1 MTVNVSYSTK
11 AKSLLSGSID
21 FLDISEDQCLDDK
34 EEKFAN
40 NHFNPPL
47 HKLHRQ
53 RPLDCRE
60 KFDVVVSGSK
70 KYNFLFSSSRDES
83 VLQESMEKE
92 DYCIYD
98 SSRRI
103 VKEKENLRVECNES
117 NAHKHNNTVE
127 GTGTSKELRKQLSS
141 HANLDKRI
149 RRASPLSQ
157 SCDLSASQAS
167 DSEVISFKNSG
178 KYRKNHP
185 PSSHGK
191 TQPRSPLKSILRVIN
206 SKRQNQ
212 IRKNTSKKLARISA
226 CPDHN
231 VSSNNVAIDVID
243 GSLRKTKFSSSETY
257 VVPHSSKFNKGQ
269 NLHLTAPLSTS
280 ADITGMFDERQ
291 YSHDDTSD
299 YKRNTCQTEGQR
311 KMKSSH
317 SLTTLITSQVPVS
330 RNNSSR
336 SRKNKGYTS
345 SDLFQRHKPQDICRM
360 IQRKSKLRSVKSLDI
375 QDSKFQTTMVIPDYS
390 NYVLRSVQKF
400 KRNLLKLYF

>member
-1 MTVNVSYSTK
+1 MTVNFSYSTK

-21 FLDISEDQCLDDK
+21 FLGISEDQCLDEK
-34 EEKFAN
+34 EEKLAN
-40 NHFNPPL
+40 NHFDPPL

-70 KYNFLFSSSRDES
+70 KYNFLFSSSRNES
-83 VLQESMEKE
+83 VLQESMEKD
-92 DYCIYD
+92 DYCVYD
-98 SSRRI
+98 SSGRI
-103 VKEKENLRVECNES
+103 VKEKENLRAECNES
-117 NAHKHNNTVE
+117 NAHKYNKTVE
-127 GTGTSKELRKQLSS
+127 DTGTSKELKKQLFS

-157 SCDLSASQAS
+157 SCDLSASQAI
-167 DSEVISFKNSG
+167 DSEVISLKNLG
-178 KYRKNHP
+178 KYKQNHP

-231 VSSNNVAIDVID
+231 VSSNCIAIDVID
-243 GSLRKTKFSSSETY
+243 GSLRKTKISSSETH
-257 VVPHSSKFNKGQ
+257 VVPHSSKFNNGQ
-269 NLHLTAPLSTS
+269 NLHVTAPLSTS
-280 ADITGMFDERQ
+280 ANITGIFNKRQ
-291 YSHDDTSD
+291 YSHNDTSG
-299 YKRNTCQTEGQR
+299 YKRDTCQTERQH

-330 RNNSSR
+330 RNNCSR

-360 IQRKSKLRSVKSLDI
+360 IQRKSKRRSVKSLNM
-375 QDSKFQTTMVIPDYS
+375 QDFNFQTTMVIPDYS
-390 NYVLRSVQKF
+390 NYVLKSVQKF
-400 KRNLLKLYF
+400 KRNLLKLCF

>member
-98 SSRRI
+98 SS
-103 VKEKENLRVECNES
+103 
-117 NAHKHNNTVE
+117 
-127 GTGTSKELRKQLSS
+127 
-141 HANLDKRI
+141 
-149 RRASPLSQ
+149 
-157 SCDLSASQAS
+157 
-167 DSEVISFKNSG
+167 
-178 KYRKNHP
+178 
-185 PSSHGK
+185 
-191 TQPRSPLKSILRVIN
+191 LKSILRVIN